1 MQRDSHKTANQ
12 DQRSQSVK
20 FDPLKHMTLHMTTSL
35 PQHPNGMRFTAF
47 NVDGDIVASSIY
59 YSIGGGFIVNAEDN
73 KDHGQNIYYK
83 GQYLLRPSHA
93 MA

>member
-1 MQRDSHKTANQ
+1 
-12 DQRSQSVK
+12 
-20 FDPLKHMTLHMTTSL
+20 
-35 PQHPNGMRFTAF
+35 MRFTAF